1 MCERKKIALAQRK
14 SYESEKPGFLPHP
27 HPQGVYREIAQHS
40 FRDLQRRKQVIFFLL
55 GASLEEAGPL
65 TRQMCL

>member
-40 FRDLQRRKQVIFFLL
+40 FKDLQRRKQVIFFLL
-55 GASLEEAGPL
+55 GASLEEAGLL
-65 TRQMCL
+65 TGQMCL